1 MKLLETYSR
10 NCSVNIKN
18 KPSLYQKFFPLG
30 DLNKFI
36 TIQNKSGMSAKDY
49 SYFQEV
55 VDLLTPIL
63 NKEGIK
69 IILLGQDAPPLNNVI
84 NLSNQTSIGQAAFI
98 IKKSLLHLSVDSWS
112 CHYAGA
118 EDVPLVALYGSTTVE
133 NHAPYHYNPDK
144 SIFLESHRNG
154 LKASFQREENS
165 KMVDLI
171 KPEEIAAAVC
181 KLLNLSFSYPYKT
194 LEIGKFFNNRIL
206 ESDCSNVLNLQQI
219 GINSIVMRLDYQ
231 KVPNYAVLMGQL
243 QISKVSIVCSE
254 PIPLNI
260 LQQYRQNIIEICYK
274 IDSNH
279 NPLFVKELMDN
290 KIPVRLFS
298 ELPINQLNP
307 IKLEYLD
314 LPLIVHRG
322 EPKMPDFLKDK
333 NLANIYYKCAKNIIS
348 SGVFFQSLYDVKI
361 KRQFNPNDPQPQNI
375 SNLEFLGNLWTEQDY
390 CIFLEK
396 T

>member
-1 MKLLETYSR
+1 MKLLETYA
-10 NCSVNIKN
+10 NNASVDIKH
-18 KPSLYQKFFPLG
+18 KPELYQKYFPLPV
-30 DLNKFI
+30 DKYI
-36 TIQNKSGMSAKDY
+36 TIQNKSGMAAKDY
-49 SYFQEV
+49 DYFQEC
-55 VDLLTPIL
+55 VDLLLPVL

-112 CHYAGA
+112 CHYAAA
-118 EDVPLVALYGSTTVE
+118 EEIPLVSLYGSTTVE
-133 NHAPYHYNPDK
+133 NHAPYHYNQDK
-144 SIFLESHRNG
+144 TIFLESHRNG
-154 LKASFQREENS
+154 QKASFQREENP

-171 KPEEIAAAVC
+171 KPEEIAAAAC

-194 LEIGKFFNNRIL
+194 LEIGKFFSNRIL

-243 QISKVSIVCSE
+243 QISKCSIICSE

-290 KIPVRLFS
+290 KIPCRLFS

-322 EPKMPDFLKDK
+322 EPKMPEFLKDK
-333 NLANIYYKCAKNIIS
+333 NLANIFFKGSKHIIS
-348 SGVFFQSLYDVKI
+348 GGNFYQTFYDLKI
-361 KRQFNPNDPQPQNI
+361 NRPFNPNDAQPQPI
-375 SNLEFLGNLWTEQDY
+375 TNLENLRYLYQENDY
-390 CIFLEK
+390 IIYLEK
-396 T
+396 I